1 MHRPFVECENVSK
14 SFGGNVVLDSFN
26 MRIEKN
32 EVISV
37 IGASGSGKSTL
48 LRLLMG
54 LDQPDSGDIFIDGK
68 SFVDKRNREDIRSRI
83 GMVFQSFNLFPNMTA
98 EQNVSLALKK
108 VKKKP
113 SKEAR
118 DIARDYLAQVGLSD
132 KLSAF
137 PSSLSGGQSQRVA
150 IARALAL
157 QPELMLFD
165 EITSALDPE
174 LVRDVLDQL
183 SRIADQGGTTMVIV
197 THEMRFARA
206 ISDRV
211 VFFNEGKIMEDG
223 VAEKI
228 FDAPEHPALKQFLE
242 KLI

>member
-1 MHRPFVECENVSK
+1 
-14 SFGGNVVLDSFN
+14 
-26 MRIEKN
+26 
-32 EVISV
+32 
-37 IGASGSGKSTL
+37 
-48 LRLLMG
+48 
-54 LDQPDSGDIFIDGK
+54 
-68 SFVDKRNREDIRSRI
+68 
-83 GMVFQSFNLFPNMTA
+83 MVFQSFNLFPNMTA

-137 PSSLSGGQSQRVA
+137 PSALSGGQSQRVA

-183 SRIADQGGTTMVIV
+183 SRIADQGVTTMVIV

>member
-1 MHRPFVECENVSK
+1 
-14 SFGGNVVLDSFN
+14 
-26 MRIEKN
+26 
-32 EVISV
+32 
-37 IGASGSGKSTL
+37 
-48 LRLLMG
+48 
-54 LDQPDSGDIFIDGK
+54 
-68 SFVDKRNREDIRSRI
+68 
-83 GMVFQSFNLFPNMTA
+83 MTA

-113 SKEAR
+113 SEEAR
-118 DIARDYLAQVGLSD
+118 DIARDYLSQVGLSD

-223 VAEKI
+223 VPEKI